1 MSEIDTIISSNIL
14 HRIGEMVITDVSWKM
29 IYRNHGL
36 SFSDEQWEKWARI
49 YREDVIDNSG
59 VEWEIADKENGQ
71 FYKVHTFMIRD
82 RDDCRLIHHVY
93 DISDYAEMFREL
105 SMYSREWR
113 TVADCQSD
121 IICSLSDSPEDCL
134 AIALKYLKGEV
145 AVLYVERRGVTVR
158 YMLGSD
164 NESGIDSCV
173 VTGTEYMGAM
183 GEACKR
189 PDLDDTVLLCCC
201 AGYTT
206 AGTGYAL
213 YLSTESEIDS
223 RVREM
228 LYNEFMLSIE
238 NALLREQVSY
248 ENEYDALTG
257 LYNRGKYADMM
268 KNVLPFYDSIAVYNM
283 DVNYLKRTNDTMGHE
298 MGNKLILK
306 TAESIKAVLREDDM
320 YGFRVGGDEFLMV
333 AGNVSEVEAQT
344 IRESWR
350 AALKEINSGEPIP
363 DCVVACGMIFTTKPY
378 NFDEIF
384 READRLMYEDK
395 VAIKIARGEDPDSR

>member
-14 HRIGEMVITDVSWKM
+14 HKIGEMVITDVSWKM

-36 SFSDEQWEKWARI
+36 SFSDEQWEKWAGI
-49 YREDVIDNSG
+49 YREDIIDDSG
-59 VEWEIADKENGQ
+59 VEWEIADKDNGQ

-82 RDDCRLIHHVY
+82 RDDSRLIHHVY

-105 SMYSREWR
+105 SVYSREWR

-134 AIALKYLKGEV
+134 TIALKYLKGDI
-145 AVLYVERRGVTVR
+145 AVLYVERRGVTIR
-158 YMLGSD
+158 YMLRSADGS
-164 NESGIDSCV
+164 SIDSSV
-173 VTGTEYMGAM
+173 VTGTDYMGES
-183 GEACKR
+183 GKVVNR
-189 PDLDDTVLLCCC
+189 PDLDDTALLCCC
-201 AGYTT
+201 SGHTT

-248 ENEYDALTG
+248 ENEHDALTG

-268 KNVLPFYDSIAVYNM
+268 KNVFPFYDSIAVYNM

-306 TAESIKAVLREDDM
+306 TAGSIKAVQGDDV

-333 AGNVSEVEAQT
+333 AGNVSEQEAQK
-344 IRESWR
+344 IRETWQ
-350 AALKEINSGEPIP
+350 AALDEINSRERIP
-363 DCVVACGMIFTTKPY
+363 ECVIACGMVFGTKPY
-378 NFDEIF
+378 NVDEIF

>member
-14 HRIGEMVITDVSWKM
+14 HRIGEMVITDNSWRM
-29 IYRNHGL
+29 IYRNHAL

-49 YREDVIDNSG
+49 YREDVIDGSG

-82 RDDCRLIHHVY
+82 RDDSRLIHHVY

-105 SMYSREWR
+105 SVYSREWR

-134 AIALKYLKGEV
+134 AVALKYLKGDV

-158 YMLGSD
+158 YILRSGAED
-164 NESGIDSCV
+164 GIDSSV
-173 VTGTEYMGAM
+173 VTGTDYMGEM
-183 GEACKR
+183 GKVYKR
-189 PDLDDTVLLCCC
+189 PDLDNVDLVCCC
-201 AGYTT
+201 GGYTT
-206 AGTGYAL
+206 AGTGYSL

-248 ENEYDALTG
+248 ENEHDALTG

-268 KNVLPFYDSIAVYNM
+268 KNVFPFYESIVVYNM

-306 TAESIKAVLREDDM
+306 TADSIKAVLGEDM

-333 AGNVSEVEAQT
+333 AGNVSEDKATE
-344 IRESWR
+344 IRESWK
-350 AALKEINSGEPIP
+350 AALDEINTNEPIP
-363 DCVVACGMIFTTKPY
+363 ECVVACGMVFSEKHYDVDTV
-378 NFDEIF
+378 F

-395 VAIKIARGEDPDSR
+395 VAIKVARGEDPDAR